1 MTRKRRSKGFGSFAF
16 FQKCL
21 EGPFFFLPFR
31 LLHFFDRVFEA
42 GKRINVTLYSY
53 IRRRCTTR
61 NEFRNGSAR
70 GGVNLSFF
78 FKYFFSPAAL
88 AEPFDLPHRPPR
100 AHSSSA
106 LARRHA
112 AQEEEE
118 AAAGEVFFFFFFF
131 FLAADGKSAK
141 RFSLSSL
148 FFALSV
154 PPPSSITN
162 RSEHHADHSLFASP
176 VEQPREGVDVA
187 DSDHLCLIG
196 IVRIL
201 RGGRCW
207 RAGRRDA
214 GPTPAGRHGFVA
226 VAGRGGAIERGGKG
240 DRGKRAWRRR
250 EKQSHP

>member
-1 MTRKRRSKGFGSFAF
+1 MFGGT
-16 FQKCL
+16 L
-21 EGPFFFLPFR
+21 FFLPFR

-131 FLAADGKSAK
+131 FEAGRSLPPPPPPLPRERRRR
-141 RFSLSSL
+141 RFSLAPAPPSL
-148 FFALSV
+148 L
-154 PPPSSITN
+154 PPPSPPLLRARKNTAIAP
-162 RSEHHADHSLFASP
+162 HAADRACAARARPERKSRDQP
-176 VEQPREGVDVA
+176 VSRGNAVGSSKRRRQRTGQAEELQGEGRAETAGPREA
-187 DSDHLCLIG
+187 
-196 IVRIL
+196 
-201 RGGRCW
+201 W
-207 RAGRRDA
+207 A
-214 GPTPAGRHGFVA
+214 T
-226 VAGRGGAIERGGKG
+226 AI
-240 DRGKRAWRRR
+240 AA
-250 EKQSHP
+250 P

>member
-1 MTRKRRSKGFGSFAF
+1 MGSEVGKKRAEDAGVGGPGLLSFS
-16 FQKCL
+16 
-21 EGPFFFLPFR
+21 FFLKKR
-31 LLHFFDRVFEA
+31 EGERVE
-42 GKRINVTLYSY
+42 
-53 IRRRCTTR
+53 
-61 NEFRNGSAR
+61 
-70 GGVNLSFF
+70 
-78 FKYFFSPAAL
+78 
-88 AEPFDLPHRPPR
+88 
-100 AHSSSA
+100 
-106 LARRHA
+106 
-112 AQEEEE
+112 
-118 AAAGEVFFFFFFF
+118 FFFFFF